1 LHDNSKA
8 KLARK
13 FDTHVHV
20 ALLNKLAEVVPLL
33 LRNGNS
39 KSAKTTPKLDNATLR
54 SILQSEFP
62 GCGGSDEL
70 YTPGDE
76 TDSVSANMICAT
88 VRYEGYQMRIVSII
102 MKFTNHEL

>member
-1 LHDNSKA
+1 MRNNSKA

-13 FDTHVHV
+13 FDTDAHVT
-20 ALLNKLAEVVPLL
+20 LLNKLADVVPLL

-54 SILQSEFP
+54 SILQSEFS
-62 GCGGSDEL
+62 GFGGPNEQC
-70 YTPGDE
+70 TPGAE
-76 TDSVSANMICAT
+76 TDPVSASMICAT
-88 VRYEGYQMRIVSII
+88 VRYDGYQMRIVSII

>member
-1 LHDNSKA
+1 MRNNSEA
-8 KLARK
+8 KLAPK
-13 FDTHVHV
+13 FDPDAHVT
-20 ALLNKLAEVVPLL
+20 LLNKLADVVPLL

-62 GCGGSDEL
+62 GCGGSGGL

-76 TDSVSANMICAT
+76 TGSVSANMICAT
-88 VRYEGYQMRIVSII
+88 VRYEGYQMGIASII